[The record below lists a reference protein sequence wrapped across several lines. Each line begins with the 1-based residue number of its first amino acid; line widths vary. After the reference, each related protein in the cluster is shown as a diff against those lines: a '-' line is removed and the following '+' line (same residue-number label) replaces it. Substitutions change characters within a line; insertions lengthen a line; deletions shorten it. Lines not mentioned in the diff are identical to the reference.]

1 MTQTLYGAQPMNPLK
16 IGILSDT
23 HLTRPT
29 ETFKKIVAAC
39 FHDTEIILHAGD
51 LTDPAIL
58 TVFPGKEV
66 HAVYGNMCS
75 ALACQHLPPHKQI
88 TVGGF
93 TIGLIHRAGN
103 TYDFEQRLIEIF
115 PEADCI
121 VYGHTHRPVCHRL
134 GGVLYINPGS
144 FTGTGQAGTG
154 GTFAILEVGETL
166 QGRIYQIQAR
176 GCNEMTEQK

>member
-1 MTQTLYGAQPMNPLK
+1 MNPVK

-23 HLTRPT
+23 HLACPT
-29 ETFKKIVAAC
+29 ETFKKIAEAC
-39 FHDTEIILHAGD
+39 FHDADMILHAGD

-58 TVFPGKEV
+58 SVFPGKEV
-66 HAVYGNMCS
+66 HAVHGNMCS
-75 ALACQHLPPHKQI
+75 AAACQHLPTSKEI
-88 TVGGF
+88 RVGGF
-93 TIGLIHRAGN
+93 TIGLVHRAGN

-134 GGVLYINPGS
+134 GGILYINPGS
-144 FTGTGQAGTG
+144 FTGTGYAGAG

-166 QGRIYQIQAR
+166 QGQIYQIQA
-176 GCNEMTEQK
+176 KS

>member
-1 MTQTLYGAQPMNPLK
+1 MNPVK

-23 HLTRPT
+23 HLARPT
-29 ETFKKIVAAC
+29 ESFKKIAAAC
-39 FHDTEIILHAGD
+39 FHDADMILHAGD

-66 HAVYGNMCS
+66 HAVHGNMCS
-75 ALACQHLPPHKQI
+75 ATACLHLPTHKEIQ
-88 TVGGF
+88 VGGF

-103 TYDFEQRLIEIF
+103 TYDFEQRLIDIF

-121 VYGHTHRPVCHRL
+121 VYGHTHRPICHRL
-134 GGVLYINPGS
+134 GGILYINPGS
-144 FTGTGQAGTG
+144 FTGTGYAGAG

-166 QGRIYQIQAR
+166 QGQIYQIQA
-176 GCNEMTEQK
+176 KL

>member
-1 MTQTLYGAQPMNPLK
+1 MMTPVT

-23 HLTRPT
+23 HLSQPT
-29 ETFKKIVAAC
+29 ETFRKITEAC
-39 FHDTEIILHAGD
+39 FHEADMILHAGD

-58 TVFPGKEV
+58 TVFSGKEV
-66 HAVYGNMCS
+66 HAVQGNMCS
-75 ALACQHLPPHKQI
+75 AATCRLLPTHKEI
-88 TVGGF
+88 RVGGF
-93 TIGLIHRAGN
+93 TIGLIHRFGN
-103 TYDFEQRLIEIF
+103 TYDFESRLIEIF

-144 FTGTGQAGTG
+144 FTSAGSYGAG

-166 QGRIYQIQAR
+166 QAQIYQIQA
-176 GCNEMTEQK
+176 KL